1 MFVLLR
7 KFVCVA
13 QCDLPL
19 TFLMT
24 VDLGAAEC
32 SWVRATPDVPNHVL
46 KVNRVGEGIDYHR
59 HNVFHLAI
67 CCCDAL
73 DAQE

>member
-7 KFVCVA
+7 QLVCVA
-13 QCDLPL
+13 QYDLPP
-19 TFLMT
+19 T
-24 VDLGAAEC
+24 VLVSVNLGAAEC
-32 SWVRATPDVPNHVL
+32 SWVRAPPDVPNHVL
-46 KVNRVGEGIDYHR
+46 KVNRVGDVIGYHR

-73 DAQE
+73 